1 MLLNLLMFK
10 KYVAKALPS
19 TNCIIAKMIKIL
31 SFKAMS
37 QDVKFLESGKAILLL
52 RDVNVVSTNAAVI
65 LLS

>member
-1 MLLNLLMFK
+1 MLLSLLMFK
-10 KYVAKALPS
+10 KHVAKALTS